1 MLRKISEMARPLMW
15 RLPAPLQYA
24 PRMWRW
30 ELVSRLA
37 NDLGVTAMAVQTE
50 DGLVLSRVQDRTML
64 PWLAKAHSFGQGPQN
79 MMMLFRRIL
88 ANGGTYLD
96 IGANIGVTTIPLAEQ
111 SNIAIHAFE
120 PDPVNFQ
127 MLVANLSI
135 NCPEH
140 KVSLHEIALGE
151 AGGMLSFEL
160 NPTNPADNRL
170 AGSGRSAM
178 GEESWQ
184 RIDVQ
189 VRRLDDVIGDF
200 ARPLVVKIDTQG
212 AEARVVAGGQRTL
225 AQADLMALEW
235 DPYLLA
241 RVGGDPELV
250 LSLVA
255 SFKWASMKA
264 FGSDA
269 KSEWRPG
276 PEVAQRMRAALAGS
290 SHAGPYYD
298 ILAARQDQ
306 VRAM

>member
-79 MMMLFRRIL
+79 MMALFRRLL

-96 IGANIGVTTIPLAEQ
+96 IGANIGVTTIPLAER
-111 SNIAIHAFE
+111 SDIAIHAFE
-120 PDPVNFQ
+120 PDPVNFR

-140 KVSLHEIALGE
+140 RVSLHEIALGE
-151 AGGMLSFEL
+151 ADSTLSFEL

-170 AGSGRSAM
+170 AGSGRPAM

-184 RIDVQ
+184 RIDVR
-189 VRRLDDVIGDF
+189 VCRLDDVIGDF
-200 ARPLVVKIDTQG
+200 AKPLVVKIDTQG

-225 AQADLMALEW
+225 GQADLIALEW

-255 SFKWASMKA
+255 GFQWASMKA

-269 KSEWRPG
+269 KSEWRSG
-276 PEVAQRMRAALAGS
+276 PEVAERMRAALAGGAQ
-290 SHAGPYYD
+290 AGPYYD
-298 ILAARQDQ
+298 VLAARQDQ
-306 VRAM
+306 ARPA